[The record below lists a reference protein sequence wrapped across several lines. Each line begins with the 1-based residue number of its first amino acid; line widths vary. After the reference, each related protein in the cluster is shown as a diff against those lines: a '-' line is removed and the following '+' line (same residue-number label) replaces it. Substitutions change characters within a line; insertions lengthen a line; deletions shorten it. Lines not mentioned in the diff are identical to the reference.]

1 MVEKI
6 AVSDREKKAQE
17 TKKTKRKTIK
27 RKVDIEFKWK
37 LGFRGRSRALA
48 TGFSYGLFDSCLDFN
63 FTKVHHGRKFR
74 NQKESC
80 PVEHPFF
87 TERQWLHSA

>member
-17 TKKTKRKTIK
+17 RKKIERTTIK

-48 TGFSYGLFDSCLDFN
+48 TGFCYGLFDSCLYLKL
-63 FTKVHHGRKFR
+63 TKVNHGRKFR

-87 TERQWLHSA
+87 TERQWLHST